1 MLDGPTL
8 PTALQPLAENRRELF
23 AALDLLDRTS
33 DPMVRAD
40 LASELVGIGS
50 RYEDVKGRVVY
61 PALRATRLGDAGVER
76 AETDQHSVRA
86 ALSDIRQRT
95 RHIKPDYVHADDPD
109 GFEAAL
115 GGLVEAIRSHVGHE
129 DADLFPALDELDPPA
144 AEQLRRRVA
153 HAVEH
158 ASTHP
163 NPPHNPIGRAVVAVG
178 EKLEHDVKDESTQ
191 LHPGIDRLHRQ
202 LERQDA
208 GTGATGSES
217 APGS

>member
-1 MLDGPTL
+1 MLDQPTL
-8 PTALQPLAENRRELF
+8 PTALQPLEENRRELF

-50 RYEDVKGRVVY
+50 RYEHVKDRVVY
-61 PALRATRLGDAGVER
+61 PALRATTLDDAEIERVE
-76 AETDQHSVRA
+76 ADQRGVRA
-86 ALSDIRQRT
+86 GLTDIRQRT
-95 RHIKPDYVHADDPD
+95 RHIKPDYVHADDPE

-115 GGLVEAIRSHVGHE
+115 GGLVEAIRAHVGRE
-129 DADLFPALDELDPPA
+129 DAMLFPALDELDAPA
-144 AEQLRRRVA
+144 ADELRLQVA

-163 NPPHNPIGRAVVAVG
+163 NPPQNPIGRAVVAVG
-178 EKLEHDVKDESTQ
+178 ERLEHDVKDESTQ
-191 LHPGIDRLHRQ
+191 LHPGVDRLHVE

-208 GTGATGSES
+208 ETGASGAEPDRGS
-217 APGS
+217 